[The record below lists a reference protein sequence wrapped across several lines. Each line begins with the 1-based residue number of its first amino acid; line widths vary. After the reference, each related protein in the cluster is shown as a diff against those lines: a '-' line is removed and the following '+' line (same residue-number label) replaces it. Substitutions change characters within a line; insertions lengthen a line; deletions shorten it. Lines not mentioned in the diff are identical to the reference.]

1 MKEMNMTGLVQDL
14 RYAVRQLRKSPG
26 FAATAVLSLT
36 LGIGA
41 TTAIFSVVY
50 SILLDPYPYRDA
62 DRMVHVELRNKSDR
76 DRGPLLVVN
85 GSEYPEL
92 LRASTVDDVFLQNG
106 RSETL
111 TGGQFPISV
120 FVGEYSPN
128 LFSYM
133 GVPLLLGRG
142 FTPADA
148 PGGKGSPVAVL
159 SYLFWQRQF
168 AGNRGVLGQTV
179 ELNHKLYTVIGVVPP
194 RFTWGDEDVYLPGMP
209 SGDPHDYWMA
219 FIKLKPGIKLTA
231 AAPELQL
238 LVDRFT
244 KDDPKDFR
252 RDRRVA
258 VVTLNEEVL
267 GRFSGTLVLLFA
279 AVIALLVIGC
289 ANVSILLLARGIA
302 RQHELAVRASI
313 GASRTRLIRQLLTES
328 VLLSVAGAALGV
340 LVAYRAVGTLSSMLP
355 LYSFPHEAAIRVN
368 APVLVFSAVVA
379 VITGILFG
387 ISPAWQLSHPPISE
401 LIQAN
406 STRVSGGARSR
417 NTHRLLIAGQVSLT
431 LLLMAGA
438 GAAMKA
444 FQAMTHAPMG
454 FDPEQVITLNASPP
468 KGTTTTW
475 QARLNMSESIRHA
488 IEEVPGVTGAAIST
502 SWFPPFGGFN
512 GPIEIRSKPTLT
524 GAQAVLALVGPQ
536 EFATLHIPLLAGR
549 IFDEAETNRA
559 AHLALVNQAFVKQF
573 LPEGN
578 PIGQRVH
585 SPMLKAEFPDLLLAK
600 APDDW
605 LEIIGVVGDARN
617 DGLDHPVKPAVF
629 LPHSFLLTP
638 DVSLHVRARGN
649 PELVIKSV
657 KEKLR
662 QLNPELVVSQDHTLV
677 WWLETRGWGQGRFIA
692 TLFSFFAILALALA
706 GTGLYSVV
714 SFSVTQRT
722 QEVGIRMAL
731 GAPRANILRLVI
743 SSTALMLAAGVAVGL
758 TLSLALGHIVRAWAG
773 GSPRDP
779 VTLLLSALILILV
792 ATIACVV
799 PAWRAATVDPCVA
812 LRYE

>member
-1 MKEMNMTGLVQDL
+1 MNGLLQDL
-14 RYAVRQLRKSPG
+14 RYSVRQLRKSPG
-26 FAATAVLSLT
+26 FAVTAVLSLT

-50 SILLDPYPYRDA
+50 SILFDPYPYRDA
-62 DRMVHVELRNKSDR
+62 DRMVHVELRDKG
-76 DRGPLLVVN
+76 DRGPLLFVN
-85 GSEYPEL
+85 GFEYQA
-92 LRASTVDDVFLQNG
+92 LRQASSVDDVFLQSQE
-106 RSETL
+106 RQTL

-120 FVGEYSPN
+120 NVGQYSPN
-128 LFSYM
+128 LFAYM

-142 FTPADA
+142 FTSADA
-148 PGGKGSPVAVL
+148 PGGKSSPVAVL
-159 SYLFWQRQF
+159 SYLFWKRQF
-168 AGNRGVLGQTV
+168 AGNRSVVGQAI
-179 ELNHKLYTVIGVVPP
+179 ELNHKLYTIIGVVPS
-194 RFTWGDEDVYLPGMP
+194 RFTWGDSDVYLPAMP
-209 SGDPHDYWMA
+209 SADPHDYWMS
-219 FIKLKPGIKLTA
+219 FIKLKPGVKHA
-231 AAPELQL
+231 AAGAELQL

-258 VVTLNEEVL
+258 IVTLNEEVL
-267 GRFSGTLVLLFA
+267 GRFSGTLVLLFV

-313 GASRTRLIRQLLTES
+313 GASRARLIRQLLTES

-368 APVLVFSAVVA
+368 APVLAFSAAVA

-406 STRVSGGARSR
+406 STRLSGGARSR
-417 NTHRLLIAGQVSLT
+417 TMHRLLIAGQVSLT

-444 FQAMTHAPMG
+444 FLALTHTPLG
-454 FDPEQVITLNASPP
+454 FDPDHVIALDTVLP
-468 KGTTTTW
+468 KGANPTW
-475 QARLNMSESIRHA
+475 QARLNTNEAIRRT
-488 IEEVPGVTGAAIST
+488 IEEVPGVTSASVST
-502 SWFPPFGGFN
+502 AWFPPFGGFN
-512 GPIEIRSKPTLT
+512 AKVEIRSKPTLT
-524 GAQAVLALVGPQ
+524 GAEAVLGLVSPQ
-536 EFATLHIPLLAGR
+536 EFSTLRIPLLAGR
-549 IFDEAETNRA
+549 IFDDSELNRA
-559 AHLALVNQAFVKQF
+559 AHLALVNQTFVKQF

-578 PIGQRVH
+578 PIGQNVR
-585 SPMLKAEFPDLLLAK
+585 SPMLKVEFPDFLLAQ

-605 LEIIGVVGDARN
+605 LEIIGVVGDARD
-617 DGLDHPVKPAVF
+617 DGLERPIKPAVF
-629 LPHSFLLTP
+629 LPYSFVLPPNVALL
-638 DVSLHVRARGN
+638 VRARGN
-649 PELVIKSV
+649 PEAAIQSV
-657 KEKLR
+657 KQRLR
-662 QLNPELVVSQDHTLV
+662 DLNPELVVNQDHTLA
-677 WWLETRGWGQGRFIA
+677 WWLETQGWGQGRFIA
-692 TLFSFFAILALALA
+692 TLFSLFAILALALA
-706 GTGLYSVV
+706 ATGLYSVV

-743 SSTALMLAAGVAVGL
+743 SSTALMLGAGVVVGL
-758 TLSLALGHIVRAWAG
+758 TLSLALGHIVGAWAG

-779 VTLLLSALILILV
+779 LTLLLSALVLALV

-799 PAWRAATVDPCVA
+799 PAWRAATVDPSVA

>member
-1 MKEMNMTGLVQDL
+1 MNGLLQDL

-26 FAATAVLSLT
+26 FAVTAVLSLT

-62 DRMVHVELRNKSDR
+62 DRMVHVELRDKG

-92 LRASTVDDVFLQNG
+92 RRASSVDDVFLQNQQMQ
-106 RSETL
+106 TL

-120 FVGEYSPN
+120 NVGQYSPN
-128 LFSYM
+128 LFAYM

-142 FTPADA
+142 FTSADA

-168 AGNRGVLGQTV
+168 AGNRGVVGQSI
-179 ELNHKLYTVIGVVPP
+179 ELNHKLYTIIGVVPS
-194 RFTWGDEDVYLPGMP
+194 RFTWGDSDVYLPALP
-209 SGDPHDYWMA
+209 SGDPHDYWMS
-219 FIKLKPGIKLTA
+219 FIKLKPGVKHPA
-231 AAPELQL
+231 AAAELQL

-244 KDDPKDFR
+244 KEDPKDFR

-258 VVTLNEEVL
+258 IVTLNEEVL
-267 GRFSGTLVLLFA
+267 GRFSGTLVLLFV

-289 ANVSILLLARGIA
+289 SNVSILLLARGIA

-328 VLLSVAGAALGV
+328 VLLSAVGAALGV
-340 LVAYRAVGTLSSMLP
+340 LLAYRAVGTLSSMLP

-368 APVLVFSAVVA
+368 GPVLAFSAAVA

-406 STRVSGGARSR
+406 STKHSGSSRSR
-417 NTHRLLIAGQVSLT
+417 STHRLLIAGQVSLT

-444 FQAMTHAPMG
+444 FLALTHTPLG
-454 FDPEQVITLNASPP
+454 FDPDHVLALNTAIP
-468 KGTTTTW
+468 KGTNTTW
-475 QARLNMSESIRHA
+475 QARLNTNEAIRQSIA
-488 IEEVPGVTGAAIST
+488 EVPGVTSASVST
-502 SWFPPFGGFN
+502 TWFPPFGGFN
-512 GPIEIRSKPTLT
+512 AKIEIRSKPTLT
-524 GAQAVLALVGPQ
+524 GAEAVLALVSPQ
-536 EFATLHIPLLAGR
+536 EFTTLRIPLLAGR
-549 IFDEAETNRA
+549 IFDDAELNRA
-559 AHLALVNQAFVKQF
+559 AHVALVNQAFVKQF

-578 PIGQRVH
+578 PLGQNVR
-585 SPMLKAEFPDLLLAK
+585 SPMLKAEFPDLLLAQ

-605 LEIIGVVGDARN
+605 LEIIGVVGDARD
-617 DGLDHPVKPAVF
+617 DGLERPVKPAVF
-629 LPHSFLLTP
+629 LPYSFVLPP
-638 DVSLHVRARGN
+638 DVALLVRAKGN
-649 PELVIKSV
+649 PEAAIRSV
-657 KEKLR
+657 KQRLR
-662 QLNPELVVSQDHTLV
+662 ELNPELVVNQEHTLA
-677 WWLETRGWGQGRFIA
+677 WWLETQGWGQGRFIA
-692 TLFSFFAILALALA
+692 TLFSLFAILALALA

-758 TLSLALGHIVRAWAG
+758 GLSLALDHIVRAWAG

-779 VTLLLSALILILV
+779 LTLLVSALILILV

-799 PAWRAATVDPCVA
+799 PAWRAATVDPSVA